1 VVRRAPKKANGRTRS
16 GGFTYLTALFVLAI
30 LLGGLAL
37 VGEMWQTSAMRE
49 READLLFAGNEYRK
63 AIGLYYNGTP
73 GTPKRYPRALEDLIK
88 DPRTP
93 NTQRYL
99 RRLYADPLGGGDWGI
114 VRADD
119 GGIAGVYS
127 QSAAAPLK
135 VAGFRV
141 RDAAFEGAAKYSD
154 WRFIYAP
161 AGSVSTKK

>member
-1 VVRRAPKKANGRTRS
+1 MVRRTIRKRS
-16 GGFTYLTALFVLAI
+16 RGFTYLTALFVIAI

-37 VGEMWQTSAMRE
+37 AGETWEISAARE
-49 READLLFAGNEYRK
+49 READLLFVGNQYRR
-63 AIGLYYNGTP
+63 AIGLYYNNTP
-73 GTPKRYPRALEDLIK
+73 GALKRYPRALDDLIK
-88 DPRTP
+88 DPRQP
-93 NTQRYL
+93 MAQRYL
-99 RRLYADPLGGGDWGI
+99 RRLYADPLGGGEWGV

-127 QSAAAPLK
+127 QSDVAPLK

-161 AGSVSTKK
+161 AGSSKK